1 MRTSDLIVLLLI
13 ILSILLYNIINGA
26 RRRQVTQTMISSK
39 KTVQDAA
46 DQFSEQGYRIAA
58 IQKQIPITTKIDG
71 KAYHYTMGAD
81 LVVKK
86 ARKTYLVEVRSGR
99 KNNQRLTSVRAQKEF
114 LPQFLLY
121 RPDGILI
128 LDTDSNKIR
137 EININIHAIGNREIA
152 IRIICGFFGLLIGW
166 VYFKFF
172 GI

>member
-1 MRTSDLIVLLLI
+1 MRKSDLIVLLLI
-13 ILSILLYNIINGA
+13 ILLILLYNIINGL
-26 RRRQVTQTMISSK
+26 RRRQVAQTTISSK

-46 DQFSEQGYRIAA
+46 EQFSEQGYRIVA
-58 IQKQIPITTKIDG
+58 IQKQIPVTTKIDG
-71 KAYHYTMGAD
+71 KDYHYTMVAD

-86 ARKTYLVEVRSGR
+86 ARKTYLVEVRAGR
-99 KNNQRLTSVRAQKEF
+99 KTNRRITSVRAQKEF

-128 LDTDSNKIR
+128 FDTDTNKIR
-137 EININIHAIGNREIA
+137 EIDIKVHVIGNREIG
-152 IRIICGFFGLLIGW
+152 IRIICVLLGLLIGW